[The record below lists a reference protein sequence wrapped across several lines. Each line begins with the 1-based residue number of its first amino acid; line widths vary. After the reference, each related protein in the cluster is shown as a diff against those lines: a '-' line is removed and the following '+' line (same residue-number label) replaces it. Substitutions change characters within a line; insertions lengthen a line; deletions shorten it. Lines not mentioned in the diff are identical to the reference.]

1 MKLYHTLALVGGML
15 CAASAVAQPM
25 ANGYVTDKERQIKM
39 IDGVPV
45 DVATFPEF
53 RNSNFNPSPEAV
65 AFMERYQAAAAS
77 GRRGAEATGR
87 PDHVNNAATPYF
99 PPVFNQSSG
108 SCGAASRIAYM
119 FSHEQ
124 NAYRG
129 TDGRLPENYYPTHF
143 VFLLT
148 YGNSGKTEFVVNI
161 GIPSAKTYGGQTY
174 SNLFGYNEWDDE
186 DYGWMTGYDK
196 WYEAFHNRCTHASSV
211 PASVN
216 TEEGSEFVKN
226 WLWNHCGDTSFHAG
240 GLVGL
245 GVASGG
251 QWLQIPKTDAND
263 AAGVTGMYY
272 VNKWG
277 TSVDHALTMVGY
289 DDRIE
294 FDLDGDGIYGEAAT
308 SKQIGEKGAW
318 IIVNSWGNWCNQG
331 FIYCPYSYA
340 GATFN
345 SDGTFNK
352 NSWWFGELYH
362 VRKDYRPF
370 RTIKLKMDYSHRSE
384 LLLQAGISTD
394 LDATTPDNVISMEHF
409 KYAGDGHNGDL
420 DPAPAVPMLG
430 KWADGKMHYEPMEF
444 GYDLTDLSAGYD
456 RNQPLKYFFIIT
468 RKKATNL
475 GSGHIYEASIVDYE
489 NDIEGI
495 ETPFDLGETGEY
507 EITTKGNKTIISC
520 IVYGAAYNA
529 PNNVSFTDGQLLWS
543 EPDRSSH
550 TVASYNIYKEGVL
563 VDNVTSTEW
572 SIEKAYEDLNGDG
585 IINADDAPGHSESYA
600 VSAVYTDG
608 QESVKKVVSTPVTV
622 PEKNETY
629 SFSKAGFSIPD
640 IFDGTL
646 EQATIE
652 FWFRPTTLSNWN
664 NTAGP
669 GWGTWYQ
676 HCDAGGSYY
685 CGWNTNERA
694 ISTTKMATGTWYH
707 IGIVVNSSRVTLY
720 INGREEASAISS
732 THSGIG
738 GFGDYIFTDADGKYQ
753 QCRYDEFRIW
763 NYARSAQQMKDAYA
777 SSGAPQYYGEVLPDG
792 LIAYYK
798 GDSFQGADGAWYMRD
813 CAGAHH
819 AKVTTDKTRTTGSTT
834 PVYGHPGG
842 EAKVTINDPGTVY
855 AGLPVVLS
863 ATRTDCINSLEWT
876 APTATRALTPT
887 VIFPAA
893 GTYEVAVKA
902 RDYDGNEVTDT
913 RSVTVAEAP
922 AIDATFTANKTAV
935 AAGERVSF
943 KPNSVVNGYSY
954 KWTMPGA
961 VTEEVNSV
969 SAGASYETFGTYT
982 VTLTVTDAAGQ
993 KATTQQQITV
1003 EEVAPEANFS
1013 VSSGVVNV
1021 GEKIALIDESKF
1033 APNKWQWQLRGTG
1046 GNVVINGQHSI
1057 FVPST
1062 PGIFD
1067 ISLMAANEAGRST
1080 KTVQRALIAVNA
1092 DSKNGLSFGQ
1102 GARVTTTTQPIPA
1115 DEKQYTIEWWM
1126 KPAKLSSYCLGIGEN
1141 DATFQLKTDATG
1153 KLTLSNKGKAA
1164 SSAQGYVIEGQWHH
1178 YAVVVSA
1185 TSVTFYRDGMKVN
1198 TGTTS
1203 SGMASLGAFSLGTT
1217 AADWTG
1223 SVDEFRVWKKNLT
1236 LDEIRAVNNQ
1246 PLPADVSTLAT
1257 TLSNDLL
1264 LLYYDFNQSGG
1275 DVQDR
1280 AQTMNNGVRSGF
1292 GPDGDAWDLSKGV
1305 FCLNYTTT
1313 TDEDVTAQYLTNY
1326 KRSFQRTANTVN
1338 NSTAARFYEIKDWT
1352 LENQTV
1358 SGDVTTGVH
1367 VDKSKSYDFT
1377 CTTGWDGFG
1386 TLANHK
1392 AFQVVELEP
1401 GMYTLN
1407 VTFGQHGAAGSSYLV
1422 AAAGTTLPNAADL
1435 EAGALSYSNLSDG
1448 VLTFIVP
1455 EKMQVALGVLV
1466 GAMNGQSIFTIQK
1479 FQLMRSDIEI
1489 REAMSIEGIED
1500 MIVAPRPGSDAIYD
1514 LQGRRVNIPQQ
1525 GQILIQNGKK
1535 VVR

>member
-1 MKLYHTLALVGGML
+1 MKLYHCLALAGGML
-15 CAASAVAQPM
+15 FASSAIAQPM
-25 ANGYVTDKERQIKM
+25 AQGYVTDNDRQIKM

-45 DVATFPEF
+45 DVTKFPNF
-53 RNSNFNPSPEAV
+53 RNSNFCPTPESQ
-65 AFMERYQAAAAS
+65 AFIERYKAAAQA
-77 GRRGAEATGR
+77 GRHGAEATGR

-148 YGNSGKTEFVVNI
+148 YGNSGKTEFVVNV

-196 WYEAFHNRCTHASSV
+196 WYEAFHNRATHASSV

-216 TEEGSEFVKN
+216 TEEGAEFVKN

-251 QWLQIPKTDAND
+251 QWLKIPKTDAND

-294 FDLDGDGIYGEAAT
+294 FDLDGDGIYGEEA
-308 SKQIGEKGAW
+308 SSRQIGEKGAW

-362 VRKDYRPF
+362 VRKDYRPY

-384 LLLQAGISTD
+384 LLLQAGVSTD
-394 LDATTPDNVISMEHF
+394 LNASEPENVISMDHF

-430 KWADGKMHYEPMEF
+430 KWADGKMHNEPMEF
-444 GYDLTDLSAGYD
+444 GYDLTDLSSGYD
-456 RNQPLKYFFIIT
+456 RNQPLKYFFIIN
-468 RKKATNL
+468 RKKASNA

-495 ETPFDLGETGEY
+495 ETAFDLGETGEY
-507 EITTKGNKTIISC
+507 EITTKGAKTMISC

-529 PNNVSFTDGQLLWS
+529 PNNLAFTDGQLLWS

-563 VDNVTSTEW
+563 VDNVSATSW
-572 SIEKAYEDLNGDG
+572 DISKAYEDVNGDG
-585 IINADDAPGHSESYA
+585 TIDANDAPTHSESYA
-600 VSAVYTDG
+600 VAAVYEDG
-608 QESVKKVVSTPVTV
+608 RESAKKTVSTPVTV

-629 SFSKAGFSIPD
+629 SFSKAGFTIPD
-640 IFDGTL
+640 VFSGAYD
-646 EQATIE
+646 QATIE
-652 FWFRPTTLSNWN
+652 FWFRPTTLASWN

-676 HCDAGGSYY
+676 HVDASGSYY
-685 CGWNTNERA
+685 CGWNTDARA
-694 ISTTKMATGTWYH
+694 ISNTKMSTGTWYL
-707 IGIVVNSSRVTLY
+707 IGIVVNKGRCTLY
-720 INGREEASAISS
+720 INGKEDASVTSS
-732 THSGIG
+732 KYSGIG
-738 GFGDYIFTDADGKYQ
+738 GFGDYVFSDADGKYQ

-763 NYARSAQQMKDAYA
+763 NYARTAAQMKADYA
-777 SSGAPQYYGEVLPDG
+777 SSGAPEYYGEVLPEG

-798 GDSFQGADGAWYMRD
+798 GDSFQGSDGAWYMRD
-813 CAGAHH
+813 CAGGHH
-819 AKVTTDKTRTTGSTT
+819 AKVTTDKSRTTGSTT
-834 PVYGHPGG
+834 PVYGAPSV
-842 EAKVTINDPGTVY
+842 AAQLSINDPGAIY
-855 AGLPVVLS
+855 AGLPVTLS
-863 ATRTDCINSLEWT
+863 ATRSESINTLEWT
-876 APTATRALTPT
+876 APTATRTLQPT
-887 VIFPAA
+887 VVFPAA
-893 GTYEVAVKA
+893 GTYEVAIKGT
-902 RDYDGNEVTDT
+902 DYAGNEVADT
-913 RSVTVAEAP
+913 RSVTVLDAP
-922 AIDATFTANKTAV
+922 AIDATFTANKTNV

-943 KPNSVVNGYSY
+943 KPNTVVNGYAY
-954 KWTMPGA
+954 KWSMPGA
-961 VTEEVNSV
+961 VVDEVNSV
-969 SAGASYETFGTYT
+969 SAGASYEQFGEYT
-982 VTLTVTDAAGQ
+982 ITLTVTDASGQ
-993 KATTQQQITV
+993 SATSQQTVVV
-1003 EEVAPEANFS
+1003 EEVAPRADFNISKS
-1013 VSSGVVNV
+1013 VVKV
-1021 GEKIALIDESKF
+1021 GDPVALVDESKY

-1046 GNVVINGQHSI
+1046 GNVVINGQSSI
-1057 FVPST
+1057 FTPSA
-1062 PGIFD
+1062 PGVFD
-1067 ISLMAANEAGRST
+1067 ISLMAANDAGRDT

-1102 GARVTTTTQPIPA
+1102 GARVTTTTSPIDA
-1115 DEKQYTIEWWM
+1115 GQKTYTIEWWM
-1126 KPAKLSSYCLGIGEN
+1126 KPAKLASHCCGIGSS
-1141 DATFQLKTDATG
+1141 DATFQLKTDASG

-1164 SSAQGYVIEGQWHH
+1164 ASAEGYVIEGQWHH
-1178 YAVVVSA
+1178 YAVTVNSTA
-1185 TSVTFYRDGMKVN
+1185 VTFYRDGMKVN
-1198 TGTTS
+1198 TGTTT
-1203 SGMASLGAFSLGTT
+1203 SGFAAVTDFSLGTT
-1217 AADWTG
+1217 AADWSG
-1223 SVDEFRVWKKNLT
+1223 SVDEFRIWSKPLT

-1246 PLPADVSTLAT
+1246 PLPADVSTLAS
-1257 TLSNDLL
+1257 TLTNDDL

-1275 DVQDR
+1275 NVKDY
-1280 AQTMNNGVRSGF
+1280 AQRMNDGVRSGF
-1292 GPDGDAWDLSKGV
+1292 GPDGDAWDLSTGV
-1305 FCLNYTTT
+1305 FCLNYTTST
-1313 TDEDVTAQYLTNY
+1313 EEDVTAKYLTNY

-1338 NSTAARFYEIKDWT
+1338 NSTASRFFEIKDWT

-1358 SGDVTTGVH
+1358 SGNVTTGVH

-1386 TLANHK
+1386 NLTNHK

-1401 GMYTLN
+1401 GLYTLT
-1407 VTFGQHGAAGSSYLV
+1407 VTFGQHGAAGQTYLV
-1422 AAAGTTLPNAADL
+1422 AAAANTLPDAADL
-1435 EAGALSYSNLSDG
+1435 EKSALSYSDLNTAT
-1448 VLTFIVP
+1448 LTFIVP
-1455 EKMQVALGVLV
+1455 EKQEVALGVLV
-1466 GAMNGQSIFTIQK
+1466 AAMNGQSIFTIREFNLK
-1479 FQLMRSDIEI
+1479 HSDLDI
-1489 REAMSIEGIED
+1489 REAQSVVGID
-1500 MIVAPRPGSDAIYD
+1500 DVVVAPRPGSDAIYD
-1514 LQGRRVNIPQQ
+1514 LQGRRVSDVQD
-1525 GQILIQNGKK
+1525 GQIYLRKGKK
-1535 VVR
+1535 IIK